1 LEPVFAGIAA
11 IIILS
16 ALFGYLM
23 HRVRQ
28 PLLPAYILAGVLVGP
43 LILAF
48 GRIFGISY
56 LVHLTDLSF
65 LTDLSHIGVAFLLFV
80 VGLEMEIRK
89 INRVSLP
96 SFLVALVPTV
106 VIALVV
112 IPLAMLTGLSATA
125 GAYLSLILSFS
136 STMVVLKLLSDRGEL
151 PTLHGRIITGTL
163 LFQDFIAIIALAML
177 PGLQQFSA
185 LLMLRSLLKGLA
197 LVLSIVAIS
206 DLVFAPMMR
215 VAARSSEL
223 LFLMSLSVCFI
234 AASAAELAGFS
245 IEIGAFIAGL
255 SLASLPYKP
264 EIVGR
269 MLPVRNFFIILF
281 YAALGMGLYQV
292 PDWNLVWSFLAVVL
306 ILKPLAMMLTLDR
319 LGFSRSTSF
328 LTGVNL
334 AQTSEFSLILVPIA
348 IQANI
353 LPATYMVAITLVTLL
368 TFVSSSY
375 VIRYANR
382 IYLLLRDRLFF
393 LHRANLDKFDE
404 FHTKKPFSA
413 VLCGYNRTGYGIL
426 KSFKEKKKEILVVDY
441 NPETIHRLRHE
452 SVPCIYGDL
461 SDPEIVDRIFK
472 FKPKVIISTVPD
484 LDVNQLLI
492 EQAEKSEHKVML
504 FVTASWIEDALRLY
518 ERGAHYVMLPNLVAG
533 DYLAGIVHKHGK
545 SHKHVHHLRKE
556 HIKELKRRH
565 RHAAE

>member
-1 LEPVFAGIAA
+1 
-11 IIILS
+11 
-16 ALFGYLM
+16 M

-281 YAALGMGLYQV
+281 YAALGM
-292 PDWNLVWSFLAVVL
+292 
-306 ILKPLAMMLTLDR
+306 
-319 LGFSRSTSF
+319 
-328 LTGVNL
+328 
-334 AQTSEFSLILVPIA
+334 
-348 IQANI
+348 
-353 LPATYMVAITLVTLL
+353 
-368 TFVSSSY
+368 
-375 VIRYANR
+375 
-382 IYLLLRDRLFF
+382 
-393 LHRANLDKFDE
+393 
-404 FHTKKPFSA
+404 
-413 VLCGYNRTGYGIL
+413 
-426 KSFKEKKKEILVVDY
+426 
-441 NPETIHRLRHE
+441 
-452 SVPCIYGDL
+452 
-461 SDPEIVDRIFK
+461 
-472 FKPKVIISTVPD
+472 
-484 LDVNQLLI
+484 
-492 EQAEKSEHKVML
+492 
-504 FVTASWIEDALRLY
+504 
-518 ERGAHYVMLPNLVAG
+518 
-533 DYLAGIVHKHGK
+533 
-545 SHKHVHHLRKE
+545 
-556 HIKELKRRH
+556 
-565 RHAAE
+565 